1 MHTALTDAQSLP
13 KECIYVINETFS
25 GSKEIHCI
33 TYYDNKIHQNTNIR
47 DQYMLG
53 KYYGIPETAH
63 VDFNGLLKTLR

>member
-1 MHTALTDAQSLP
+1 MPPEIFGNLEKGVIDISREAALVKTEQML
-13 KECIYVINETFS
+13 
-25 GSKEIHCI
+25 
-33 TYYDNKIHQNTNIR
+33 NKIHQNTNIR